1 MFPILLY
8 SCSRFY
14 CIAVPIFTAFLLPD
28 YTRALEIIEK
38 YKNHPICLKR
48 GKCLPVP
55 SNVKFNAYL
64 KEIGDIAG
72 IPKSKPLVT
81 HLARKTFAT
90 TVALTNGMNIGVLS
104 KILGHNSIKVTLDS
118 YGAII
123 DELMLRNVKELKD
136 KLSSQKDA
144 PVISSLQI
152 DNSAQADLVKKAG
165 EMSKNWSL

>member
-1 MFPILLY
+1 MP
-8 SCSRFY
+8 
-14 CIAVPIFTAFLLPD
+14 
-28 YTRALEIIEK
+28 K
-38 YKNHPICLKR
+38 K

-123 DELMLRNVKELKD
+123 DELMLRGVKELKE
-136 KLSSQKDA
+136 KLTSKSQQEVKA
-144 PVISSLQI
+144 SR
-152 DNSAQADLVKKAG
+152 DNSSDVHQELI
-165 EMSKNWSL
+165 SKITGINQN